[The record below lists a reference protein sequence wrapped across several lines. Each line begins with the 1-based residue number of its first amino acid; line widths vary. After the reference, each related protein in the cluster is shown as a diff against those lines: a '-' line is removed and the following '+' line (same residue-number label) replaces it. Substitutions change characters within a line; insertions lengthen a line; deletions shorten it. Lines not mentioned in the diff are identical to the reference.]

1 MNSEILFIMEFTVKG
16 KINTNAK
23 THLKKL
29 NFKGAKEE
37 LKANFATR
45 KFPDQK
51 RHDKIRKT

>member
-1 MNSEILFIMEFTVKG
+1 MEFTVKG

-45 KFPDQK
+45 KKKEKK